1 MEALRGE
8 IRASM
13 VKSRVMETMLLYMV
27 ETLASGFPNL
37 KNMMIDTITKRKG
50 KWYNTI
56 NEYRQELKITWEQLE
71 KIDRLSLKKLV
82 RKYDTETWK
91 ERLRK
96 TPRLRIYNL

>member
-8 IRASM
+8 IGASM

-27 ETLASGFPNL
+27 DTLASGFTNI

-56 NEYRQELKITWEQLE
+56 NEYRQELDIAWEQLE
-71 KIDRLSLKKLV
+71 NIDRK
-82 RKYDTETWK
+82 
-91 ERLRK
+91 
-96 TPRLRIYNL
+96 